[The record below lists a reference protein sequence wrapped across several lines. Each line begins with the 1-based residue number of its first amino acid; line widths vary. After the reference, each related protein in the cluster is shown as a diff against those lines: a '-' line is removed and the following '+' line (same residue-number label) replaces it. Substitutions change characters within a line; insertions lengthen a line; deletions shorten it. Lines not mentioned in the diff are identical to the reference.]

1 MKKIIFTLL
10 CVFSISVT
18 FAQTDISGTVKD
30 NTGVPVT
37 GANVII
43 VGSSSGATT
52 DFDGN
57 YSFSTSLEGAQTIQ
71 ISYLGYETQEKA
83 VTLDGNAIT
92 LNFALQEGGNSLD
105 EIMLTGSSTFRS
117 QKQAPLSISSVKM
130 KEITKLSANSQADI
144 LRSVPGITAEGGGGE
159 TATNIFIR
167 GLPSPGQFGYT
178 PLQYDG
184 IPLIGT
190 FGLNSSAH
198 DVYARPDIG
207 FKGVEFVRGGA
218 AILYGSGS
226 TAGLINYTSKTG
238 DSDPGNIINVEW
250 GSGGRIKTDFYSGG
264 QLGQEDSNTFYAV
277 TGFIR
282 KDDGPLD
289 TGLTTRGYQ
298 FRANIK
304 KKFDKGSFTLS
315 SHYINDRAQFYL
327 PLPLEGGSRE
337 PIAGNDG
344 DDVRQLLPGDLEST
358 SFLHAGGSYQSPIE
372 DGVYTKGGYLMADFK
387 YNLTDR
393 LKFKSKIRFAEYE
406 HNFALYVGGN
416 GGQPNPVTLGE
427 YVNNIAPGN
436 TGFSATYQ
444 GGNTQLSANTLVVDN
459 LEVDRLRPMSDYS
472 GEASL
477 TYKTEDNKHNFTL
490 GTFMTRTEVE
500 DVNWQYRALSEFN
513 NDPQLVNLSY
523 TDAGGNNVIY
533 SQGGIYN
540 RIGQTANNFLD
551 QSRTAIYFTDEMIFD
566 RWRFDVGL
574 RFESTKGAINKG
586 IITSSEVYS
595 NPELTDDLRNVQ
607 FNTGEFNRGDI
618 KADDLA
624 ISLAAL
630 YELSE
635 STNLYANIS
644 RGFFFPQLRSVGI
657 VNGERDTPYIPE
669 KLAQLEVG
677 AKFGTSKFSGS
688 VAAYYTGLSDRINL
702 VRGTATA
709 GGSIM
714 DLTRSVFDART
725 IGIEG
730 TWDWEFVESLSF
742 RGTATYQD
750 HKITKNET
758 TVLATGVTTE
768 GGNIDNEIGRQPNIL
783 FTAGLHYDANDFD
796 ASFGA
801 TYYGAKF
808 TNNDND
814 IELDPFAMGRIG
826 AGYTIKGDED
836 SNESLRLGFSVFNL
850 FDTKGLTE
858 GNPRTAAGTTSNEAF
873 FFGRPVLPRRLFLTA
888 TLNF

>member
-1 MKKIIFTLL
+1 MKKFIFAVIGL
-10 CVFSISVT
+10 CLSAAS
-18 FAQTDISGTVKD
+18 FAQTDISGTVTD
-30 NTGVPVT
+30 NTGEPIP
-37 GANVII
+37 GANIFLM
-43 VGSSSGATT
+43 GSTSGATS

-57 YSFSTSLEGAQTIQ
+57 YSFTTDLTGSQTLQ
-71 ISYLGYETQEKA
+71 ASYLGFTTIDMKVE
-83 VTLDGNAIT
+83 
-92 LNFALQEGGNSLD
+92 LNNIALVVDFVLQEGGEQLD
-105 EIMLTGSSTFRS
+105 EVVLTGSSTFRS

-130 KEITKLSANSQADI
+130 AEITKLSANSQADI

-238 DSDPGNIINVEW
+238 DANPGNIINVEW

-264 QLGQEDSNTFYAV
+264 QLGGEDSNTYYAL

-298 FRANIK
+298 LRANIK
-304 KKFDKGSFTLS
+304 KKFENGSFTFS
-315 SHYINDRAQFYL
+315 GHYINDRAQFYL
-327 PLPLEGGSRE
+327 PLPLQGGSRE

-344 DDVRQLLPGDLEST
+344 EDVRQLLPGDLEAT

-393 LKFKSKIRFAEYE
+393 LKFKSKIRFAEYQ

-416 GGQPNPVTLGE
+416 GGQPNPITLGE
-427 YVNNIAPGN
+427 YVNNIAPDN

-444 GGNTQLSANTLVVDN
+444 GGNSQLSANTLVVDN

-477 TYKTEDNKHNFTL
+477 TYRTDDNKHNFTL

-500 DVNWQYRALSEFN
+500 DVNWQYRALTAFN
-513 NDPQLVNLSY
+513 NDPQLVNLTY

-540 RIGQTANNFLD
+540 RIGQTSNNFVD
-551 QSRTAIYFTDEMIFD
+551 QSRTAFYLTDEMIFD
-566 RWRFDVGL
+566 RWRFDVGF
-574 RFESTKGAINKG
+574 RYESTKGSISKG
-586 IITSSEVYS
+586 IIASSQVYD

-618 KADDLA
+618 EAEDLA
-624 ISLAAL
+624 VSVAAL

-635 STNLYANIS
+635 STNLYANFS
-644 RGFFFPQLRSVGI
+644 RGFFFPQLRSVGL

-669 KLAQLEVG
+669 KLAQAEVG

-688 VAAYYTGLSDRINL
+688 VAAYYTGLTDRINL
-702 VRGTATA
+702 IRGTATA
-709 GGSIM
+709 GGAVIDIS
-714 DLTRSVFDART
+714 RSVFDART
-725 IGIEG
+725 VGVEA
-730 TWDWEFVESLSF
+730 TWDWKLVEALSL
-742 RGTATYQD
+742 RGTATYQN

-758 TVLATGVTTE
+758 TDLVTGVTTE
-768 GGNIDNEIGRQPNIL
+768 GDNVDNEIGRQPNLL
-783 FTAGLHYDANDFD
+783 FTAGLHYDANNLD
-796 ASFGA
+796 ANFGL
-801 TYYGAKF
+801 TYYGDKF
-808 TNNDND
+808 TNNTND
-814 IELDPFAMGRIG
+814 IKLDPFAMGRLG
-826 AGYTIKGDED
+826 AGYTFRGDED
-836 SNESLRLGFSVFNL
+836 TAQSLRLGFSVFNL

-858 GNPRTAAGTTSNEAF
+858 GNPRTAAGTTDEAF
-873 FFGRPVLPRRLFLTA
+873 FFGRPVLPRRFFLTA